1 MGNLRFILWV
11 SLCLVSMILWQKW
24 QEDYPATAQH
34 QGEQVE
40 QESLVDL
47 PIMPDQNSLDS
58 LTLADVKDS
67 SSNENF
73 ALSTPSLV
81 NVKTDVYEI
90 NLSKIGASIKKVA
103 LLDYPVEIDKPDQPI
118 ILMHDRPAFFYIK
131 QGGILSKNGG
141 PTHKS
146 TFVSTSDSYVLAD
159 TEEQLLVPFIWQD
172 ENGLRVQKIY
182 QFSRDSYLINVTY
195 RIENNTPN
203 IWQGH
208 AYNQLHRS
216 NPGRTSNILYT
227 YTGSALSSPESRY
240 EKISFGDMEDNPIDR
255 NITDGWVAM
264 LQHYFVTA
272 LIPSNA
278 EQTYNYYTLTPEA
291 NRYVIGMTAPAIQIA
306 PNTTGEFTQQLYIG
320 PKIQSDLE
328 KIAPGLELTVDYGLL
343 WFLSK
348 PLFWCLEKFH
358 SIVGNWGWSI
368 ILVTIMLK
376 ILFFPF
382 SAAGYRSMAN
392 MRRVQ
397 PRLIALRDRFKDDRM
412 KLNQAMMQLYKEEKI
427 NPFKGCLPIL
437 IQIPVFIAL
446 YWTLLES
453 VELRQSAF
461 IFWLVDLSSPDPFYV
476 LPLLMGVTMILQ
488 QKLNPA
494 PIDPIQQKVM
504 SLLPI
509 VFTIFF
515 AFFPSGLV
523 LYWVVNNILSILQQ
537 WIITRNIER
546 ATKPLPQ

>member
-11 SLCLVSMILWQKW
+11 SLCLVSLMLWQKW
-24 QEDYPATAQH
+24 QEDYPVVALD
-34 QGEQVE
+34 QVDQIE
-40 QESLVDL
+40 KARIIDL
-47 PIMPDQNSLDS
+47 PIMPDENSLDS
-58 LTLADVKDS
+58 LSFPDTKEFAS
-67 SSNENF
+67 EN
-73 ALSTPSLV
+73 LRMSVPNSVSVT
-81 NVKTDVYEI
+81 TDVYEI
-90 NLSKIGASIKKVA
+90 NLSKVGASIKKVA
-103 LLDYPVEIDKPDQPI
+103 LLDYPVEIDKPEQPI
-118 ILMHDRPAFFYIK
+118 ILMHDSPSLFHIK

-141 PTHKS
+141 PTHES
-146 TFVSTSDSYVLAD
+146 TFVSTSDNYVLGYS
-159 TEEQLLVPFIWQD
+159 EEQLLVPFIWED
-172 ENGLRVQKIY
+172 NNGLRVQKIY
-182 QFSRDSYLINVTY
+182 QFSRDSYLINITY
-195 RIENNTPN
+195 RIENNTSN
-203 IWQGH
+203 TWYGH

-216 NPGRTSNILYT
+216 DPGRSSKILYT
-227 YTGSALSSPESRY
+227 YTGAALSSPENHY
-240 EKISFGDMEDNPIDR
+240 EKISFGDMEDKPIDR
-255 NITDGWVAM
+255 DIVGGWVAM
-264 LQHYFVTA
+264 LQHYFVVA
-272 LIPSNA
+272 LIPIDANQA
-278 EQTYNYYTLTPEA
+278 HHYYTLTPEI
-291 NRYVIGMTAPAIQIA
+291 NHYVIGMVTPSIQVE
-306 PNTTGEFTQQLYIG
+306 PNMTGEFKQQIYIG

-328 KIAPGLELTVDYGLL
+328 KISTGLELTVDYGLL
-343 WFLSK
+343 WFLAK
-348 PLFWCLEKFH
+348 PLFWCLEKFY
-358 SIVGNWGWSI
+358 SIVGNWGWAI

-382 SAAGYRSMAN
+382 SAAGYKSMAN

-427 NPFKGCLPIL
+427 NPFRGCLPIL

-476 LPLLMGVTMILQ
+476 LPLLMGITMMLQ
-488 QKLNPA
+488 QKLNPT

-504 SLLPI
+504 SILPI

-515 AFFPSGLV
+515 AFFPAGLV

-546 ATKPLPQ
+546 AAKPLLQ